1 MNGFAHWVV
10 LPVVVPLLS
19 AALALVLGPAR
30 RGAQAV
36 VSVAAVVALLAV
48 ALRLVADT
56 ADGTVLPYLLG
67 NWRAPFGIV
76 LVADGLSA
84 TMLLL
89 AAVLA
94 AAALAY
100 ALIERS
106 DTDRGGPVAHAYFHP
121 LFLFQLTGIN
131 GAFLT
136 GDLFNLF
143 VFFEVLLIASYG
155 LLLHGVLDAR
165 TGDAPGA
172 PGRRMTA
179 AFQYVVYNL
188 VGSALFLI
196 GVSLI
201 YGVTGTL
208 NMADLAV
215 RVPQVAAEDRPLLEA
230 GALILLVVF
239 CIKGAL
245 LPLNAWLPATYAA
258 AGVPAATLFAVL
270 TKVGVYCVARVFTL
284 VFGADA
290 GASAGLADGLLL
302 VFGIATV
309 LAGTLGVLAAREP
322 ARMAGWFVIGSS
334 GTLLAALGFADAR
347 ITAGALFYLLDST
360 LAASAFFMLVGLMR
374 VATAATAAPARTTA
388 STVGGSVSTGGPSQA
403 SGAAAL
409 AARVEPVGAGLT
421 ALGLAFFVV
430 AMMLAGLPP
439 LAGFLGKFILLSA
452 AIGGG
457 PQGDAPVVGSAWLA
471 GAVLLNG
478 LAAIVAL
485 SRLGSRT
492 FWKGGARLQ
501 PPGRSAVVPLAIP
514 LSLAVGLMV
523 FAGPVSRHVEGAAS
537 ALYAPK
543 PYLDAVLRTQ
553 PVPSPP
559 KAHAEPAR

>member
-1 MNGFAHWVV
+1 MSGFAHWVV
-10 LPVVVPLLS
+10 LPVVVPMLA
-19 AALALVLGPAR
+19 AALALVLGPTR

-36 VSVAAVVALLAV
+36 VSVAAVAILLWV
-48 ALRLVADT
+48 GLRLVVGT
-56 ADGTVLPYLLG
+56 SDGTVLPYLLG

-165 TGDAPGA
+165 AGDAPGA

-188 VGSALFLI
+188 VGSALFLV

-215 RVPQVAAEDRPLLEA
+215 RVPQVAPADRPLLEA

-284 VFGADA
+284 AFGAGA

-302 VFGIATV
+302 VLGIGTV
-309 LAGTLGVLAAREP
+309 AAGALGVLAAREP

-347 ITAGALFYLLDST
+347 ITAGALYYLLDST

-374 VATAATAAPARTTA
+374 VAT
-388 STVGGSVSTGGPSQA
+388 S
-403 SGAAAL
+403 
-409 AARVEPVGAGLT
+409 AARMEPVGAGLT

-452 AIGGG
+452 ALGGG
-457 PQGDAPVVGSAWLA
+457 AQGDAPGVGSAWLA
-471 GAVLLNG
+471 GVVLLNG

-485 SRLGSRT
+485 SRVGSRT
-492 FWKGGARLQ
+492 FWKGEARLQ
-501 PPGRSAVVPLAIP
+501 APGRAAVLPLAIP
-514 LSLAVGLMV
+514 LSLAVALML
-523 FAGPVSRHVEGAAS
+523 FAGPVSRHVEAVAN
-537 ALYAPK
+537 ALYAPR
-543 PYLDAVLRTQ
+543 PYLDAVLRAQ

-559 KAHAEPAR
+559 KAYAAPLSAPAPALPVPATPIASSEPAR